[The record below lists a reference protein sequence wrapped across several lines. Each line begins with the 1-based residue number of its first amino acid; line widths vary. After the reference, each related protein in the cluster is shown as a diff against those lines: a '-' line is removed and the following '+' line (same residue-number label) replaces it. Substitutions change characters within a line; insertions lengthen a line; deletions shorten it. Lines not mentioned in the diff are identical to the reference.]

1 MNWESIK
8 DLAESR
14 PKLAAAVGLVS
25 LIGAGVGAVSN
36 GVSFIDIVGGKA
48 QQEKAAKV
56 TAEVREA
63 KAIEAVATQAKASAT
78 AQAEAQAWTAA
89 LQTNTAAAYDFYLR
103 AFPDGYFKTQAEAA
117 RARLSS
123 ATRSSGSPPFDL
135 GRVHPT
141 VATAVSAARDA
152 AKEAAAKQ
160 TQAER
165 ASNMALAAATQAR
178 SHARGYD
185 VIRFRD
191 RDTYEG
197 EVSGGKPNGLGV
209 YFQGDPRFAGDK
221 FQGQLVAGA
230 WSGVGIFESASGEAG
245 RPARYGGEFTG
256 GQLAGMGVIMRADG
270 IRQAGAVVNGALT
283 GHGVETRPD
292 GQRFEGEFRNGLPDG
307 FGALWSSDGGVV
319 EAGRYEQGRLI
330 QPFSL

>member
-1 MNWESIK
+1 MNWEAIK

-25 LIGAGVGAVSN
+25 LVGAGIGAVSN
-36 GVSFIDIVGGKA
+36 GVNFLDIVGGNA
-48 QQEKAAKV
+48 QQEKVAKA

-63 KAIEAVATQAKASAT
+63 KAIEAVATQAKANAT
-78 AQAEAQAWTAA
+78 AQAEAHAWTAA

-103 AFPDGYFKTQAEAA
+103 AFPDGYFRAQAEAA
-117 RARLSS
+117 RARLAS
-123 ATRSSGSPPFDL
+123 ATRGSGSPPFDL
-135 GRVHPT
+135 ARVHPT
-141 VATAVSAARDA
+141 VATAVSTARDA

-165 ASNMALAAATQAR
+165 ASNMALAAAMQAR
-178 SHARGYD
+178 AHARGYD

-191 RDTYEG
+191 RDTFEG

-209 YFQGDPRFAGDK
+209 YLQGDPRFAGDK
-221 FQGQLVAGA
+221 FQGQMVAGA
-230 WSGVGIFESASGEAG
+230 WSGVGIFESASGEPG
-245 RPARYGGEFTG
+245 RPRRYGGEFTG

-270 IRQAGAVVNGALT
+270 VRQAGAVVNGAVT

-292 GQRFEGEFRNGLPDG
+292 GQRFEGEFRNGMPDG
-307 FGALWSSDGGVV
+307 YGALWSSEGEVV
-319 EAGRYEQGRLI
+319 EAGRYEQGQLV
-330 QPFSL
+330 QPLSL